1 MKIAIYCRVSRTDQI
16 LENQINPLVEYA
28 KRMGYEYEIFTEKES
43 TRKSRPVQWDL
54 YNRLL
59 KKEFDGLL
67 FYKLD
72 RWARSLKEL
81 VTHMEALH
89 EKGVILIS
97 YMENIDLGTS
107 TGKLMMQIMGSFA
120 EFERS
125 IIRERTLAGLD
136 RARSQGKT
144 LGRPRIHQ
152 KRKVVGKQG
161 TFSLL
166 KEKNNQS
173 DD

>member
-1 MKIAIYCRVSRTDQI
+1 MKFAIYVRVSRTDQI
-16 LENQINPLVEYA
+16 LENQINPLVEYCE
-28 KRMGYEYEIFTEKES
+28 RMGWEYEIFQEKES
-43 TRKSRPVQWDL
+43 TRKSRPVQWAL

-72 RWARSLKEL
+72 RWARSLREL
-81 VTHMEALH
+81 VTHMETLH
-89 EKGVILIS
+89 EKGVILVS

-125 IIRERTLAGLD
+125 IIRERTMAGLD
-136 RARSQGKT
+136 RARAQGKK
-144 LGRPRIHQ
+144 LGRPRI
-152 KRKVVGKQG
+152 KRTRKSGGV
-161 TFSLL
+161 L
-166 KEKNNQS
+166 
-173 DD
+173 